1 MKMDHVLLAT
11 DFSSWARR
19 AEDYACFFAARGHA
33 RLTVISVLE
42 FATGMDPAYPVNH
55 QYLTERMRE
64 ASVLLTESKQR
75 IAQRGISV
83 STRIETGMPSEHIV
97 GVAAAEDV
105 DLVVLGTSGR
115 SGLAHVL
122 LGSTAE
128 RVICR
133 APCPVLAVRQAAE
146 GPSAARTEIA
156 LKRILVPIDFFD
168 CSLDALEYAAAVAK
182 ESGAEVT
189 LLHVMEPV
197 SYGLD
202 FALGDAASLART
214 REGMLQRL
222 DKLTAALV
230 VAGIPTISWVRGG
243 TPRDAILDEARRWQ
257 SDLIV
262 MGTHGRRGM
271 AHFINGSVAEAVL
284 RRAHCPVLTVR
295 SPKFHPS
302 HQRLTQK
309 SAIMESEKL

>member
-1 MKMDHVLLAT
+1 MKIERILLAT
-11 DFSSWARR
+11 DFSSRAQR
-19 AEDYACFFAARGHA
+19 AEDYACSFAARWRA

-55 QYLTERMRE
+55 QYLTERMKE

-83 STRIETGMPSEHIV
+83 FTRIETGLPSEEV
-97 GVAAAEDV
+97 VAAALADDV
-105 DLVVLGTSGR
+105 DLIVLGTSGR

-146 GPSAARTEIA
+146 GPSAARAEIA

-222 DKLTAALV
+222 EKLTAALV
-230 VAGIPTISWVRGG
+230 AAEIPTRSRVRGG
-243 TPRDAILDEARRWQ
+243 IPRDAILDESQQWP

-262 MGTHGRRGM
+262 MGTHGRRGIS
-271 AHFINGSVAEAVL
+271 HLLNGSVAEAVL
-284 RRAHCPVLTVR
+284 RHADCPVLAVR

-309 SAIMESEKL
+309 SALAGEKP

>member
-1 MKMDHVLLAT
+1 MKIERILLAT
-11 DFSSWARR
+11 DFSSRAQR
-19 AEDYACFFAARGHA
+19 AEDYACSFAARCRG

-55 QYLTERMRE
+55 QYLTERMKE

-83 STRIETGMPSEHIV
+83 STRIETGLPSEEI
-97 GVAAAEDV
+97 VAAALADDV
-105 DLVVLGTSGR
+105 DLIVIGTSGR

-146 GPSAARTEIA
+146 GPSAARAEIT

-222 DKLTAALV
+222 ETLTAAV
-230 VAGIPTISWVRGG
+230 VAAGIPTRSRVRGG
-243 TPRDAILDEARRWQ
+243 IPRDAILEESQQWS

-262 MGTHGRRGM
+262 MGTHGRRGIS
-271 AHFINGSVAEAVL
+271 HLLNGSVAEAVL
-284 RRAHCPVLTVR
+284 RHADCPVLAVR

-309 SAIMESEKL
+309 PALSGEKP